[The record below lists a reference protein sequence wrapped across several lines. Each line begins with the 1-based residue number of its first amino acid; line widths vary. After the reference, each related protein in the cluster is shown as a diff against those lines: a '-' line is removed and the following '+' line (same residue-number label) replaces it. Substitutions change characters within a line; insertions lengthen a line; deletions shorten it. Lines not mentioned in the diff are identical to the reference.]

1 MFVKDPTGLF
11 RAPRGAALYCKYNT
25 DNGFYEPIY
34 NQPFI
39 TTGKTT
45 SATVAD
51 IDNTYTLKYAKS
63 NIVEPYQGQVFKN
76 PLGLPVVANRKAIF
90 SYIDGS
96 WTLTNIG

>member
-1 MFVKDPTGLF
+1 MPDGYRRLVFVKDPTGLF

-63 NIVEPYQGQVFKN
+63 NIVEPYQDKY
-76 PLGLPVVANRKAIF
+76 LKIHCACLLSLIERLY
-90 SYIDGS
+90 SH
-96 WTLTNIG
+96 T